1 MSESAAGSA
10 FHKLRAGL
18 VAEPANEQ
26 LRMQLALALMQAGE
40 TSTAHAVALP
50 LATSH
55 NDTLWEQACCLLAQL
70 AEQAGRYDEA
80 LVRWESLLGVDVDH
94 PSARA
99 HLARLQR
106 LPRSPDRSRPMFVR
120 ADTTLLSPEGVVA
133 TRYEIVSQLGGGVTG
148 TVFLAR
154 DTHLDLH
161 VALKVL
167 HPFLGTSTR
176 GEARQRFF
184 REARLAAALRHPGVV
199 AVYDLDENTR
209 TLSLEYLPLGTLRDR
224 LNTDAAPHGGLAGE
238 EVAATMECL
247 LQTLAHVHA
256 QGLVHGDIKPRNILL
271 RAPADPVLGDFGV
284 ARLLSSDGGFVSEG
298 AAGTPLYFAPEQLRG
313 ASSSVST
320 DLFAVGAVAWELAV
334 GRPLRSRND
343 LTSGRFDAAPLP
355 QDIVAALGPAGQRIA
370 SFVAGCAA
378 SEPHARP
385 ANAGAALALL
395 RG

>member
-1 MSESAAGSA
+1 MSDGVAVPA

-18 VAEPANEQ
+18 AADPADEKLRIQ
-26 LRMQLALALMQAGE
+26 LVLALCQAGE
-40 TSTAHAVALP
+40 NSAAHAVALP
-50 LATSH
+50 LATSR
-55 NDTLWEQACCLLAQL
+55 NDTLWEQASCLLAQL
-70 AEQAGRYDEA
+70 AEQIGRHDEA
-80 LVRWESLLGVDVDH
+80 VARWESLLGVDVDH

-106 LPRSPDRSRPMFVR
+106 LPQSLDRSRTNSIR
-120 ADTTLLSPEGVVA
+120 TDTTLLSPEGVVA
-133 TRYEIVSQLGGGVTG
+133 TRYEIVSQLGGGATG

-224 LNTDAAPHGGLAGE
+224 LNTHTAPHGGLPGE
-238 EVAATMECL
+238 EVAATIACL
-247 LQTLAHVHA
+247 LQTLDHVHGA
-256 QGLVHGDIKPRNILL
+256 GLVHGDIKPSNILL

-284 ARLLSSDGGFVSEG
+284 ARLLSHGVLGNEG

-313 ASSSVST
+313 APSSVST
-320 DLFAVGAVAWELAV
+320 DLFALGAVAWELAV
-334 GRPLRSRND
+334 GRPLRTRND

-355 QDIVAALGPAGQRIA
+355 QDTVAALGPAGQSVA
-370 SFVAGCAA
+370 SFIARCAA
-378 SEPHARP
+378 AEPQARP
-385 ANAGAALALL
+385 TSAVAALTLL
-395 RG
+395 RQ